1 MSQGEASFQAGNH
14 SGEARADKEFPQVL
28 PWEQRT
34 RSVHPMPGGYD
45 GYLISLR
52 QVLDLV
58 EEQRPTDTELSELL
72 AREFSVSDRRSYALA
87 VFLRRTG
94 FLEGA
99 GGAVEI
105 GEWAARWRANSDP
118 RIPIALLHSRVRF
131 IGEFLKFTTTPRSM
145 AEVLALA
152 NERYGCGW
160 STQAQVSRRR
170 GWLQSAGM
178 LQMDTSDQLVTTEQ
192 GEGLLARLTLFEP
205 GTPAPPEVQR
215 TVDKPTASQPAVPPA
230 RLMSGPEEL
239 VAELVA
245 SSTDSAEPDRF
256 ERAVREAF
264 AFLGFEAT
272 WLGGAGR
279 TDVLVDAPL
288 GRDEQYRVIV
298 DCKTSGSGSVA
309 DQQIDWMTLTEH
321 RQKHDAQYAAVVA
334 PKPSG
339 RRLLARAEQ
348 QGVAVISVEQL
359 VSLCQQ
365 HAQAPLGLHSYQRLF
380 TIGGLATPEPV
391 AEDAEEWL
399 RIVHLATAV
408 CVALHS
414 KSTVFGPLSARDL
427 LLILTDAP
435 VAEITSEEEL
445 QTILD
450 TLASPLMGVLM
461 RTDEGTYRLT
471 SAPPVMAARLRILAA
486 ALTSTSRYRAQHQI
500 EPVGPE
506 SSFG

>member
-1 MSQGEASFQAGNH
+1 
-14 SGEARADKEFPQVL
+14 
-28 PWEQRT
+28 
-34 RSVHPMPGGYD
+34 MPGGYD
-45 GYLISLR
+45 GYLISVR
-52 QVLDLV
+52 RVLDLV

-72 AREFSVSDRRSYALA
+72 AQEFSVSDRRSYALA

-94 FLEGA
+94 FLEGT

-105 GEWAARWRANSDP
+105 GEWAARWRVSSDP

-131 IGEFLKFTTTPRSM
+131 IGELLKFTTTPRSM

-178 LQMDTSDQLVTTEQ
+178 LQMDASDQLVTTEQ
-192 GEGLLARLTLFEP
+192 GQELLVRLTLFEP
-205 GTPAPPEVQR
+205 ERLPPPKAQHRVDRATAPLSPA
-215 TVDKPTASQPAVPPA
+215 PPA
-230 RLMSGPEEL
+230 RLVSGPEEL

-245 SSTDSAEPDRF
+245 SSTNSADPDRF
-256 ERAVREAF
+256 ERAVRDAF
-264 AFLGFEAT
+264 AFLGFEAS

-298 DCKTSGSGSVA
+298 DCKTSGSGAVT

-321 RQKHDAQYAAVVA
+321 RQKHDAQYVAVVA
-334 PKPSG
+334 PRPSG
-339 RRLLARAEQ
+339 SRLLARAAQ

-359 VSLCQQ
+359 VGLCQQ
-365 HAQAPLGLHSYQRLF
+365 HAQAPLGLQSYRRLF
-380 TIGGLATPEPV
+380 TTGGLSMAEPV

-399 RIVHLATAV
+399 RIVHLASAV
-408 CVALHS
+408 CAALRS
-414 KSTVFGPLSARDL
+414 KSAAFGPLSARDL
-427 LLILTDAP
+427 LLILADAP
-435 VAEITSEEEL
+435 VAEATSEGEL

-450 TLASPLMGVLM
+450 TLASPLVGVLM
-461 RTDEGTYRLT
+461 RTNEGAYWLT
-471 SAPPVMAARLRILAA
+471 AMPEVMAARLEILAA
-486 ALTSTSRYRAQHQI
+486 ALASTRGDLGQQRVEA
-500 EPVGPE
+500 VG
-506 SSFG
+506 